1 MQTDKSRAHCS
12 VFPWL
17 KKGENPPA
25 LNCAVRIGKTW
36 LTMWEKRNIV
46 APRPCVSSLFL
57 FPTGSSAFI
66 FLHSLSLVLCRTL
79 VFVCRRSFQ
88 GSSRRFEQKHDL
100 KKKNQV
106 YLPPSSVKT
115 RDRQLEKPKII
126 KFKPDLTGT
135 NKWMMVSVHYLIG
148 KNNLI
153 NSGSVIKPMFKT
165 AFAFRLPEIP
175 GLYSQQ
181 EGSSAGWPAH
191 LVAAAWTASVWR
203 RRGTKSWPEAA
214 EELRNTSWKPN
225 SWRLATAA
233 TSQPQSDTFYSHVII
248 KKLLINA
255 NVSTSI
261 QCKVRLW
268 LQFTKLL
275 FGQQVKAFATQIFFE
290 KKGNYW
296 AVLSK
301 CL

>member
-1 MQTDKSRAHCS
+1 MTEERWKSPCTELR
-12 VFPWL
+12 
-17 KKGENPPA
+17 GENRKD
-25 LNCAVRIGKTW
+25 LVNNVRKAQHCRAETVRQ
-36 LTMWEKRNIV
+36 L
-46 APRPCVSSLFL
+46 AFL
-57 FPTGSSAFI
+57 FPTGSSASI
-66 FLHSLSLVLCRTL
+66 FLHSLPLVLCRTL
-79 VFVCRRSFQ
+79 MFVCRRSFQ
-88 GSSRRFEQKHDL
+88 GSSRRFERKHDL
-100 KKKNQV
+100 KKKNNQV

-115 RDRQLEKPKII
+115 RDRQLEKPQII

-153 NSGSVIKPMFKT
+153 NSGSLIKPMFKT
-165 AFAFRLPEIP
+165 AFTFRLPEIP

-203 RRGTKSWPEAA
+203 RHSTKSWPEAA
-214 EELRNTSWKPN
+214 EEPRNTSWKPN
-225 SWRLATAA
+225 SWALATAA
-233 TSQPQSDTFYSHVII
+233 TPQPQSAASDTFYSHVTI

-268 LQFTKLL
+268 LQLTKLL
-275 FGQQVKAFATQIFFE
+275 FGQQVKAFARRNLK
-290 KKGNYW
+290 KKGICW
-296 AVLSK
+296 AV
-301 CL
+301 